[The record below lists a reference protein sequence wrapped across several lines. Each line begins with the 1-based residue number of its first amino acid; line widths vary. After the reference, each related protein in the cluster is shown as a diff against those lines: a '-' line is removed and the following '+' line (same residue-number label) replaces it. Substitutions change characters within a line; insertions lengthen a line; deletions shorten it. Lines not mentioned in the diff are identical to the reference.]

1 MERKEYINKLHA
13 LYDKAGPMPS
23 MNPAKKQEYMLE
35 MTDGT
40 RLRTVCWF
48 PKHQEKLS
56 VVFTR
61 TCYPRQEVELALHAQ
76 EYTKRGFGFVVQWC
90 RGVNGSEGK
99 WEPNTYERQDGL
111 NTLRWI
117 TDFPFVKNIGY
128 WGNSYSASIGWCM
141 ADAVPEKVKSMYL
154 GVYGTDRYTSVYK
167 DGLFR
172 QDIFTAWAMDNA
184 GAKINADYMESC
196 KYMPQLQVDE
206 ELWNTHLD
214 WYRDWI
220 SNTDH
225 DSEYWS
231 REGFWKMM
239 QQIPE
244 RVKIPIF
251 IREGWYDHHL
261 GSAMVTY
268 DRLSKESKAG
278 STLQI
283 GPWRHNYDYVLE
295 GHQVKNLQ
303 DDSVSSPLRWFWKTL
318 RQEEIPQ
325 KSYEFYMIGADK
337 WISCDENGTKEEI
350 LYLNTQRMDKSRTLS
365 NKIPQEGKAGYIYNP
380 ANPIMSHGTES
391 CFKSVKE
398 IGSLYQPKPDYRKD
412 VLSFISKPYTE
423 ALEIVG
429 NIDVCLYVS
438 TDAEDTAFTAKIMEV
453 FENGTAVNI
462 RGSITTLAYRNE
474 SASRLSY
481 EPQSI
486 VEIHIKMWPIAWQLK
501 SGSRLRLDISSSD
514 FPQYAVHSNYPG
526 VWSQQ
531 KHSKCAKQSI
541 YMGGK
546 HLSRIS
552 IPVKKSRY

>member
-48 PKHQEKLS
+48 PKYQEKLS

-61 TCYPRQEVELALHAQ
+61 TCYPHQEVELALHAQ
-76 EYTKRGFGFVVQWC
+76 EYTKRSFGFVVQWC

-111 NTLRWI
+111 GTLRWI

-154 GVYGTDRYTSVYK
+154 GVYGTDRYSSVYK

-184 GAKINADYMESC
+184 GVKINADYMESC
-196 KYMPQLQVDE
+196 KYMPQIQVDE
-206 ELWNTHLD
+206 EVWNTHLD

-225 DSEYWS
+225 DSDYWS
-231 REGFWKMM
+231 GEGFWKMM

-283 GPWRHNYDYVLE
+283 GPWKHNYDYVLE
-295 GHQVKNLQ
+295 GHHVRNLQ

-325 KSYEFYMIGADK
+325 KSCEFYMIGADK
-337 WISCDENGTKEEI
+337 WISCDGNGAKAEI
-350 LYLNTQRMDKSRTLS
+350 LYLNTQRTDKSRTLS
-365 NKIPQEGKAGYIYNP
+365 NKIPQEGKAGYTYNP

-412 VLSFISKPYTE
+412 VLSFVSKPYTE

-438 TDAEDTAFTAKIMEV
+438 SDAEDTAFTAKIMEV

-531 KHSKCAKQSI
+531 KHSKCAKQNI

-546 HLSRIS
+546 YLSRIS
-552 IPVKKSRY
+552 IPVKG